1 MLLKAATL
9 ACALVL
15 YGAAAGCGSTR
26 DAPDPVRS
34 SSVVI
39 WAVGDGGVDNAA
51 SRAVVRL
58 IERDRPA
65 RVIYL
70 GDVYEAGTASEFAT
84 FGQIWRPLLKRTW
97 PVPGNHDWPNHRRGY
112 GPFWASVHDRAQ
124 PAAYTRRVVGWTLLA
139 ANSEDLG
146 AVQRRRLRRQAAGG
160 GNCRIAF
167 WHRPR
172 FNAGEHRDE
181 QRDVDGLW
189 RAIRGRAAILLSGHD
204 HDMQRFK
211 PVDGTVQYVSGAGG
225 KSHYAVDRSDRRL
238 AFSDSSADGALRISL
253 RKGRAD
259 LRFVSTDGDVLDR
272 STVTCR
278 G

>member
-15 YGAAAGCGSTR
+15 YGAAAGCGATR
-26 DAPDPVRS
+26 DAPPHVRYG
-34 SSVVI
+34 SVVI

-70 GDVYEAGTASEFAT
+70 GDVYESGTASEFAG

-97 PVPGNHDWPNHRRGY
+97 PVPGNHDWPRHGS
-112 GPFWASVHDRAQ
+112 GFDPFWRAVHDRAQ
-124 PAAYTRRVVGWTLLA
+124 PASYSRRVMGWTLIA

-146 AVQRRRLRRQAAGG
+146 AAQRRRLRRRAAGG

-172 FNAGEHRDE
+172 LNAGEHRGE

-225 KSHYAVDRSDRRL
+225 RSHYAVDRGDPRL
-238 AFSDSSADGALRISL
+238 AFSDDTADGALRIAL
-253 RKGRAD
+253 TRGRAD
-259 LRFVSTDGDVLDR
+259 LRFVSTAGKILDE
-272 STVTCR
+272 STVTCE

>member
-15 YGAAAGCGSTR
+15 YGAAAGCGATR
-26 DAPDPVRS
+26 DAPSPVRS
-34 SSVVI
+34 GSVVI

-58 IERDRPA
+58 IEHDRPA

-70 GDVYEAGTASEFAT
+70 GDVYEAGTAREFAA
-84 FGQIWRPLLKRTW
+84 FGQIWRPLLKRAW

-112 GPFWASVHDRAQ
+112 DRFWASVHDRAQ
-124 PAAYTRRVVGWTLLA
+124 PAAYTRRVVGWTLIA

-146 AVQRRRLRRQAAGG
+146 AAQRRRLRRQAAGG

-181 QRDVDGLW
+181 QGDVDDLW

-204 HDMQRFK
+204 HNMQRFK
-211 PVDGTVQYVSGAGG
+211 PVGGTVQYVSGAGG
-225 KSHYAVDRSDRRL
+225 KSHYAVDNSDPRL
-238 AFSDSSADGALRISL
+238 AFSDSRSNGALRLALS
-253 RKGRAD
+253 RHKAQ
-259 LRFVSTDGDVLDR
+259 LRFVSTRGTVLDT
-272 STVTCR
+272 STVTCAD
-278 G
+278 